1 MEQTDRQTDGQT
13 YIKPSHGIRLLADD
27 APASAGVTVRLDGR
41 APTVLSNGTRR
52 RMPLD
57 RIGVGE

>member
-1 MEQTDRQTDGQT
+1 MEQTDRQTDRHT
-13 YIKPSHGIRLLADD
+13 SNRVTALADD
-27 APASAGVTVRLDGR
+27 APARAGVTVRLDGR
-41 APTVLSNGTRR
+41 APTVLSNDTRR